1 MTTQS
6 TESKAPKTPKPVGRP
21 RVHAKRETPASARLL
36 ATQTRLGLTDASMA
50 RYLGV
55 PVSTWRNWACGHREP
70 GAVTAR
76 LLDVLDAV
84 ECLAPD
90 MHKHLLP

>member
-6 TESKAPKTPKPVGRP
+6 NEPKAPKPVGRP
-21 RVHAKRETPASARLL
+21 RVNAKRDTATAARLL

-84 ECLAPD
+84 ECLVPD

>member
-6 TESKAPKTPKPVGRP
+6 NEPKAPKTPKPVGRP
-21 RVHAKRETPASARLL
+21 RVHAKRET
-36 ATQTRLGLTDASMA
+36 ATAA
-50 RYLGV
+50 
-55 PVSTWRNWACGHREP
+55 H
-70 GAVTAR
+70 
-76 LLDVLDAV
+76 VLDAV

>member
-1 MTTQS
+1 METQS
-6 TESKAPKTPKPVGRP
+6 TAPKAPKPVGRP
-21 RVHAKRETPASARLL
+21 RVNAKRDTATAARLL

>member
-6 TESKAPKTPKPVGRP
+6 NEPKAPKPVGRP
-21 RVHAKRETPASARLL
+21 RVRPVSTTAASERLRATQARLN
-36 ATQTRLGLTDASMA
+36 LTDAQLA

-55 PVSTWRNWACGHREP
+55 SVSTCRNWACGHRAP

>member
-6 TESKAPKTPKPVGRP
+6 NEPKAPKPVGRP
-21 RVHAKRETPASARLL
+21 RVHAKRDTATAARLL

-50 RYLGV
+50 RYLGI

>member
-6 TESKAPKTPKPVGRP
+6 NEPKTPKPVGRP
-21 RVHAKRETPASARLL
+21 RVNAKRETATAARLL

-84 ECLAPD
+84 ECLAPE

>member
-1 MTTQS
+1 
-6 TESKAPKTPKPVGRP
+6 
-21 RVHAKRETPASARLL
+21 
-36 ATQTRLGLTDASMA
+36 MA

-70 GAVTAR
+70 GAVTTR

>member
-6 TESKAPKTPKPVGRP
+6 NEPKAPKPVGRP
-21 RVHAKRETPASARLL
+21 RVNAKRDTATAARLL

-84 ECLAPD
+84 ECLAPE